1 MAGTI
6 RFPLLSCSLRT
17 PLHSSQHWIRSTSKT
32 SMNAIM
38 SRKSC
43 QVRAAAHE
51 GRTAKT
57 TTVGAADIVDSMGCT
72 KIEDSVE
79 STQQQWNTALLD
91 DFVVHEARLDEEL
104 WTAAWLRA
112 ESYREEQPFVRYV
125 DSNKKQF
132 AEQEFAAL
140 KRRVFGKY
148 GLSICCKC
156 FVAVTREPL
165 QGTQRLETG
174 GLLVNVVGTLD
185 VSLRQVSQAEAF
197 LGSTPDVVVVPLGIN
212 MQQPQNYGY
221 IANLCVHKS
230 ARRRGIASALL
241 QVAMK
246 VIQNWGLCEVYVH
259 VNATN
264 KPAQA
269 LYTKKG
275 FQVLEEESSEG
286 SLEKTV
292 LLRRQI

>member
-1 MAGTI
+1 
-6 RFPLLSCSLRT
+6 
-17 PLHSSQHWIRSTSKT
+17 
-32 SMNAIM
+32 
-38 SRKSC
+38 
-43 QVRAAAHE
+43 
-51 GRTAKT
+51 
-57 TTVGAADIVDSMGCT
+57 
-72 KIEDSVE
+72 
-79 STQQQWNTALLD
+79 
-91 DFVVHEARLDEEL
+91 
-104 WTAAWLRA
+104 
-112 ESYREEQPFVRYV
+112 
-125 DSNKKQF
+125 
-132 AEQEFAAL
+132 
-140 KRRVFGKY
+140 
-148 GLSICCKC
+148 
-156 FVAVTREPL
+156 
-165 QGTQRLETG
+165 
-174 GLLVNVVGTLD
+174 
-185 VSLRQVSQAEAF
+185 
-197 LGSTPDVVVVPLGIN
+197 
-212 MQQPQNYGY
+212 MQQPQKYGY